1 MATPEGR
8 IKSKVTAALKQLG
21 VYRFMPVQNGMGAPA
36 LDYYCCVYGHFVAVE
51 TKAPGKTLTPR
62 QCITKAA
69 IEESGGQVFVV
80 DGETSLHAMV
90 AWIMEAKNGTAR
102 AVCRGNR

>member
-8 IKSKVTAALKQLG
+8 IKYKVSDALKRLG

-36 LDYYCCVYGHFVAVE
+36 LDYYCCVHGHFVAVE

-62 QCITKAA
+62 QCITAEA
-69 IEESGGQVFVV
+69 IRNAGGQVFVV
-80 DGETSLHAMV
+80 DGESSLHAMV
-90 AWIMEAKNGTAR
+90 AWMEAKNA
-102 AVCRGNR
+102 